1 MFLNNMIKII
11 GNSNYKTSVI
21 KKDKLYILKE
31 SFTNNDSE
39 RLKKQ
44 IIKQET
50 IQGSNYNIKTP
61 KIITKEK
68 SRYMMEYVK
77 SYDMINYMNIIDI
90 HSLKSMM
97 NNIIKLVNTFIK
109 DSQMIVIDRLI
120 VTNKIDSIK
129 LNLQRFHKNSIVI
142 HSLDY
147 LRENISILENTIPVG
162 ICHGDLTLSNML
174 IDYNHELYLI
184 DFLDD
189 FINTPIFDIIKL
201 RQDIKYKY
209 VLEIY
214 KGTYD
219 KIKIEQIFKY
229 FDKLITNEYA
239 KYELY
244 FKYFDIMNFLRILQY
259 SKNSNLD
266 NYLLKTIHNILQK

>member
-31 SFTNNDSE
+31 SLTNYDSE

-44 IIKQET
+44 IVKQET

-90 HSLKSMM
+90 HSLKSIM

-142 HSLDY
+142 QSLDY
-147 LRENISILENTIPVG
+147 LRENISILEKTIPVG

-174 IDYNHELYLI
+174 VDYNHDLYLI

-201 RQDIKYKY
+201 RQDLKYKY

-214 KGTYD
+214 NGIYD

-229 FDKLITNEYA
+229 FDGLISNEYER
-239 KYELY
+239 YNLY